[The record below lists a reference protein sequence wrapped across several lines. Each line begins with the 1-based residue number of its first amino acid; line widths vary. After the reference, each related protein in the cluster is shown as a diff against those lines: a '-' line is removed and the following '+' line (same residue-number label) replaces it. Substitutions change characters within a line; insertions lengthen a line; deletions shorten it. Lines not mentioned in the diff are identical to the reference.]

1 MSRMGRPKK
10 EEGDKALRTHI
21 SYRPD
26 QVEKVRKLAKEKRL
40 SPICQ
45 AAIDAA

>member
-1 MSRMGRPKK
+1 MARPRKDPAK
-10 EEGDKALRTHI
+10 KALRTHI

-26 QVEKVRKLAKEKRL
+26 QEEKVRMLAKEKRL
-40 SPICQ
+40 SEICQ